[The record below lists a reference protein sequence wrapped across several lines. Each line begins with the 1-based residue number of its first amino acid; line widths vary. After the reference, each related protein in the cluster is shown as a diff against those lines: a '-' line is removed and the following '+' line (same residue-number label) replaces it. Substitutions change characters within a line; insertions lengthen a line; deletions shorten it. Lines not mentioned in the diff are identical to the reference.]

1 MGILPTSPVRAYVNP
16 PAPAPAT
23 PLQSASVILR
33 SLMLSAWNFLRTVF
47 CIPAFALP
55 DAVIALVSERCLLE
69 PVRWFCCRFNY
80 LRCLGLD
87 ATNLRRDLTLRS
99 ASRQPGTR

>member
-1 MGILPTSPVRAYVNP
+1 
-16 PAPAPAT
+16 
-23 PLQSASVILR
+23 
-33 SLMLSAWNFLRTVF
+33 MLSAWNFLRTVF
-47 CIPAFALP
+47 CIPAFAVP
-55 DAVIALVSERCLLE
+55 DAVIALVTERCLLE

-99 ASRQPGTR
+99 VTTTRNPLNNYAYMIGMPGHAALTALFFAN